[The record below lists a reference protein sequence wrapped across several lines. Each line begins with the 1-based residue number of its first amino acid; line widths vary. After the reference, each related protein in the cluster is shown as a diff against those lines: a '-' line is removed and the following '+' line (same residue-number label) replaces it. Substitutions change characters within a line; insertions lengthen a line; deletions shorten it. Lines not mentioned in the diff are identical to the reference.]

1 MTVNLAATVILPFSL
16 CCNSKLFSWSQ
27 THEEE
32 KRRSETPICIN
43 AFELIGMSSSLDLSG
58 LFENEDVSERK
69 IRFTTNLSAKDLM
82 KKIEDS
88 VADME
93 FRVQKKN
100 GKIKVIQENKEHKTP
115 GSLSVTIEDY
125 EDILLPTDEQWP
137 FLLRFPIGCFGI
149 CLGLSSQ
156 AVLWHNLA
164 TSPAT
169 RFLHITPNISF
180 LIWLL
185 ALAVLIVVSITYILK
200 CIFYFHSTLFS
211 T

>member
-1 MTVNLAATVILPFSL
+1 MIITMDKLKGENATAFDVQNIEKSNENFTLRKMFQNIRQGLGLSMLILMSMMVAATLFPLPVQVNLAATVILPFSL

-115 GSLSVTIEDY
+115 GSLSVTIE
-125 EDILLPTDEQWP
+125 
-137 FLLRFPIGCFGI
+137 
-149 CLGLSSQ
+149 
-156 AVLWHNLA
+156 
-164 TSPAT
+164 
-169 RFLHITPNISF
+169 
-180 LIWLL
+180 
-185 ALAVLIVVSITYILK
+185 VVDVQNESK
-200 CIFYFHSTLFS
+200 S
-211 T
+211 

>member
-1 MTVNLAATVILPFSL
+1 
-16 CCNSKLFSWSQ
+16 
-27 THEEE
+27 
-32 KRRSETPICIN
+32 
-43 AFELIGMSSSLDLSG
+43 
-58 LFENEDVSERK
+58 DVSERK

-169 RFLHITPNISF
+169 SGFLEAKGVYLRLLRHFHKQFVSVHIKQDYKHVDSNEIKNE
-180 LIWLL
+180 I
-185 ALAVLIVVSITYILK
+185 
-200 CIFYFHSTLFS
+200 
-211 T
+211 

>member
-1 MTVNLAATVILPFSL
+1 MPGIREDLWFKEGYKQADPNDDEDEDVYVGNRAFSINEL
-16 CCNSKLFSWSQ
+16 

-32 KRRSETPICIN
+32 KRRSETPIRIN
-43 AFELIGMSSSLDLSG
+43 AFELIGMSSSLDLSR

-115 GSLSVTIEDY
+115 GSLSVAIEDY
-125 EDILLPTDEQWP
+125 EDILIPTDEQWP

-169 RFLHITPNISF
+169 RH
-180 LIWLL
+180 
-185 ALAVLIVVSITYILK
+185 
-200 CIFYFHSTLFS
+200 
-211 T
+211 